1 MEVLV
6 CVVAVLVV
14 AFVLPLS
21 QAALASARWRP
32 VLERGEL
39 RGAGAYREA
48 SVPITRVRWRGV
60 HPSVIAACVLGVL
73 WAFATFCFSLAGA
86 FLPPAWPVAIS
97 GFVLSIVLLRVTS
110 HLACRQE
117 DAASFVR
124 TATTYSFIHHG
135 AVVLTFLA
143 LSTWGSMA
151 EVLLFTL
158 VACAI
163 GVAITAYLRASLHTE
178 IERRPIEPRAEETT
192 TAE

>member
-6 CVVAVLVV
+6 CLVAAVVA
-14 AFVLPLS
+14 AFVIPFS
-21 QAALASARWRP
+21 QAVLASSRWRP
-32 VLERGEL
+32 VLERGAL

-48 SVPITRVRWRGV
+48 TVPTTRLRWRGV
-60 HPSVIAACVLGVL
+60 HPSVMAACVLGVL
-73 WAFATFCFSLAGA
+73 WAFATFCFALAGA
-86 FLPPAWPVAIS
+86 FVPPAWPVAIS

-110 HLACRQE
+110 HLACKHE

-124 TATTYSFIHHG
+124 TATTYSFLHHG
-135 AVVLTFLA
+135 AVALTFAA

-163 GVAITAYLRASLHTE
+163 GVAITAYLRVSIRTE
-178 IERRPIEPRAEETT
+178 IEPRRDDASSD
-192 TAE
+192 AHG